1 MPSNRLQPFGE
12 LYGPVLTRGMRLD
25 KLEQSG
31 HQGRCDLCE
40 LIVGDKGSLR
50 NYSIGG
56 KIPREEGRSSLATI
70 DLFPMGLNGAYR
82 RDCLLT
88 VVLLQNANL

>member
-12 LYGPVLTRGMRLD
+12 LYGPGLIPGVRLD
-25 KLEQSG
+25 KLEQTG

-50 NYSIGG
+50 NYSIGS
-56 KIPREEGRSSLATI
+56 RSPVKKGGAVSQRLTCSQR
-70 DLFPMGLNGAYR
+70 GLNGAYR